1 MRLISLKLVGFK
13 SFVDSTTLVFPD
25 NRTAVV
31 GPNGCGKSN
40 VIDAIRWV
48 MGESSARQL
57 RGGAMTDVIF
67 AGTAQRKPVG
77 QASVELRFENTLG
90 KLGGEYNAYSELSV
104 RRQVNRD
111 GRSDYFLNG
120 TRCRRRDITDIF
132 LGTGLGPRSY
142 AIIEQGMINR
152 LVDAKPEEMRVFIEE
167 AAGVSRYQARRRET
181 LQHLEHTRQNLSRLE
196 DINDELQSQMR
207 SLKRQSQA
215 AIKYHELEQQQL
227 DLKIKVWSAH
237 YRQAE
242 QNQQRYTEQLTQLGE
257 QYRELRSHRNQAEA
271 DWESGSQQLSG
282 LLARAEPIQ
291 QAWQQAEREVSQLA
305 AKVQQYQLDQQQRET
320 QIQQWQDNLK
330 TLTSQ
335 IAQDQERLTAL
346 VQQLES
352 GQQQFLD
359 TETQFQQKL
368 AHLQHIEQ
376 QYQQVEADWQTS
388 QQQAQQFTQQQ
399 QRLQQQIDS
408 TARAQLRLEQQIQ
421 QASAQLEQ
429 LKSSAQQAELDHVL
443 VELDDAQLGKTRLE
457 QQQQQV
463 QAALSQYQQQ
473 LDQVRQALKQQQA
486 EFQQYS
492 TELHAIQ
499 KLQATQKLQA
509 NKAGQSKNEKNVKA
523 GKSYHQENH
532 HKETQTENFSPVAT
546 VQLLQQLQLQPQAQ
560 PHLPLIE
567 KFLAD
572 WLNADLQDSF
582 ANTSTAPRA
591 YLANADQLEN
601 ASGLHCLQHEQVT
614 PLASWVKPCLSC
626 WQAVGIVPDYSIALH
641 LQSQL
646 NSHQSLL
653 SLDGFWLGQN
663 WHINLNIDEQAAR
676 QQGILQQQL
685 RQQELQQILHQLQQ
699 HIEPLERQ
707 QQELLQQITLQQD
720 SLKPVEQKLAQAN
733 QAQRQLE
740 LQRARLESSLQAGQ
754 QQVVQLLR
762 QLEELQHSQQ
772 DDQEQVTEWQM
783 ELASLNLRLNQLN
796 PRLQAQ
802 QDSRNQLQQAV
813 QDARIAHQ
821 VTQQHHQQLQATQHS
836 LTVQL
841 QATRQS
847 LQRAEPQQQQIQG
860 QLVQLEQALIQAQ
873 ALHPTQLQQ
882 LEQAQEKAAQAH
894 VSWSTWQQQLEF
906 RQQEQQRLSQLRQQ
920 GQSGEDQLRDS
931 LEQTRLHWQD
941 CKNRMEQAL
950 EQLAALQI
958 SAEPHPENE
967 SMTHKTI
974 QPEQVEISQLADWQQ
989 QLEKVQQQIQKL
1001 GQLNLAAPEALQD
1014 VTQRHE
1020 ELAHQMHDLQ
1030 QAVEQLEQAMK
1041 SIDQETRTLF
1051 MSTFDQVNAELKIL
1065 FPKVFGGGEASLSLE
1080 DDWQSGVKLMA
1091 RPPGKRNSS
1100 LALLSGGEKALTA
1113 LALVFAI
1120 FRLNPAPFC
1129 VLDEV
1134 DAPLDDAN
1142 VQRFCH
1148 LVKELSQQVQFIYI
1162 THNKLA
1168 MTMATDLLGVTMPE
1182 PGASRLVA
1190 VNIEQAA
1197 TYSATSE

>member
-1 MRLISLKLVGFK
+1 MRLISLKLAGFK
-13 SFVDSTTLVFPD
+13 SFADSAILVFPQS
-25 NRTAVV
+25 RTAVV

-90 KLGGEYNAYSELSV
+90 KLGGEYNAYTELSV

-120 TRCRRRDITDIF
+120 TRCRRRDITNIF

-181 LQHLEHTRQNLSRLE
+181 LQHLEHTRQNLSRLH

-215 AIKYHELEQQQL
+215 AIKYQTLEQQQRT
-227 DLKIKVWSAH
+227 LKIKIGSAH
-237 YRQAE
+237 YWQAE
-242 QNQQRYTEQLTQLGE
+242 QQQQRYTEQLTVLGE
-257 QYRELRSHRNQAEA
+257 QYRELRRQRNQAEA
-271 DWESGSQQLSG
+271 DWESGNQQLSE
-282 LLARAEPIQ
+282 LLARAELIQ
-291 QAWQQAEREVSQLA
+291 QAWQQAEREVSQLEA
-305 AKVQQYQLDQQQRET
+305 RVQQYQQEQAQRES
-320 QIQQWQDNLK
+320 QIQQWQDNLT
-330 TLTSQ
+330 TLTGQ
-335 IAQDQERLTAL
+335 MVQDQERLANL
-346 VQQLES
+346 QQQLEL
-352 GQQQFLD
+352 GQQQWLD
-359 TETQFQQKL
+359 ADTLLQQKL
-368 AHLQHIEQ
+368 VHLQQIEQ
-376 QYQQVEADWQTS
+376 HYQQVEAEWQTS
-388 QQQAQQFTQQQ
+388 QQQVQHISQQQ

-408 TARAQLRLEQQIQ
+408 TTRAQLRLAQQIQ
-421 QASAQLEQ
+421 QANAQLEQ
-429 LKSSAQQAELDHVL
+429 LNHHTQQAELDDIL
-443 VELDDAQLGKTRLE
+443 LELDELQLDKVQL
-457 QQQQQV
+457 QQQQQQA
-463 QAALSQYQQQ
+463 QAALSQQQQQ
-473 LDQVRQALKQQQA
+473 LAQTQQARQQQQTIY
-486 EFQQYS
+486 QQYN

-499 KLQATQKLQA
+499 KLQAHKSE
-509 NKAGQSKNEKNVKA
+509 QSKLKKNTKT
-523 GKSYHQENH
+523 GKS
-532 HKETQTENFSPVAT
+532 QTATTSPIVPT
-546 VQLLQQLQLQPQAQ
+546 QLLQQLQLQPQAQ
-560 PHLPLIE
+560 PHSALIE

-582 ANTSTAPRA
+582 TESTLSARA
-591 YLANADQLEN
+591 YLASAPTSDHQAQQPLST
-601 ASGLHCLQHEQVT
+601 AHCLQHEQVI
-614 PLASWVKPCLSC
+614 PLQYWIISPLLSC
-626 WQAVGIVPDYSIALH
+626 WQTVGMVPDYATALN
-641 LQSQL
+641 LQALL
-646 NSHQSLL
+646 NPQQSLL

-663 WHINLNIDEQAAR
+663 WQINLNIDEQAAR
-676 QQGILQQQL
+676 QHGILQQQL
-685 RQQELQQILHQLQQ
+685 RQQELQQLLDDLQQ
-699 HIEPLERQ
+699 QLAPLECQ
-707 QQELLQQITLQQD
+707 QQQLLQQMALQQD
-720 SLKPVEQKLAQAN
+720 YLKPIEHKLAQT
-733 QAQRQLE
+733 QQHQRQLE
-740 LQRARLESSLQAGQ
+740 LQRVRLESSVQAAQ
-754 QQVVQLLR
+754 QQTTQLTR
-762 QLEELQHSQQ
+762 QLQELQHSQQ
-772 DDQEQVTEWQM
+772 DDQEQVSEWHM
-783 ELASLNLRLNQLN
+783 ELASLNVRFNQLN
-796 PRLQAQ
+796 PQLQAQ
-802 QDSRNQLQQAV
+802 QDSRSQLQQDV

-821 VTQQHHQQLQATQHS
+821 VIQQQHQQRQASQYSISLQLQATA
-836 LTVQL
+836 
-841 QATRQS
+841 QA
-847 LQRAEPQQQQIQG
+847 LQRAEPQQQQITS
-860 QLVQLEQALIQAQ
+860 QLAQLEQAALQAQ
-873 ALHPTQLQQ
+873 ALHPEQLKQ
-882 LEQAQEKAAQAH
+882 LAQHEEKAAQAH
-894 VSWSTWQQQLEF
+894 VNWSSWQQQLEA
-906 RQQEQQRLSQLRQQ
+906 RQHEQQRLSQLRQQ
-920 GQSGEDQLRDS
+920 GQTHEDQLRDN
-931 LEQTRLHWQD
+931 LEQTRLYWQD
-941 CKNRMEQAL
+941 CKNKMEQAL
-950 EQLAALQI
+950 EQLAALQT
-958 SAEPHPENE
+958 E
-967 SMTHKTI
+967 SDSPQSGLTTLTAV
-974 QPEQVEISQLADWQQ
+974 QPEQVDIGQLADWQQ
-989 QLEKVQQQIQKL
+989 QLETLQQQIHKL
-1001 GQLNLAAPEALQD
+1001 GHLNLAAPEALQE

-1041 SIDQETRTLF
+1041 SIDQETRSLF

-1065 FPKVFGGGEASLSLE
+1065 FPKVFDGGEASLSLE